1 MAGMACGLSVLAIGH
16 TERER
21 RYGWGMRV
29 DTEKNGMD
37 CVSESRLFI
46 YWCYGVNWFGLSWV
60 HSFLSP
66 SFDMHI
72 TPFPVPVQLSSFDCR
87 SVFDAVTT
95 QRLYFRS
102 VIVFFS
108 LDDHETLCSLPSSL
122 KRKGFYC
129 MCFSL
134 SKEGSV

>member
-1 MAGMACGLSVLAIGH
+1 MAGMACGLSVLAFGH

-21 RYGWGMRV
+21 RYGWRMRV
-29 DTEKNGMD
+29 DTEKNGMG
-37 CVSESRLFI
+37 CMSMSCLFV
-46 YWCYGVNWFGLSWV
+46 YWCYGANWFGLSWV

-66 SFDMHI
+66 SLDMHI

-108 LDDHETLCSLPSSL
+108 LDDHEALCSLPSSL

-129 MCFSL
+129 MCFSF